1 MLRLQAA
8 IFGVLVAGLRATWP
22 EVPVEETIGELG
34 ELVSA
39 GKVRRI
45 GMSECT
51 VDGKCE
57 RTAPQDGNNLPPFLR
72 VDVKGGVLTANDGS
86 GRKTDI
92 KASSVV
98 GEQLMLQGI
107 DNGKAWN
114 MVIGSGTGRW
124 GGSVVEDDGSFA
136 IFGACTLP

>member
-1 MLRLQAA
+1 MLRRQAA
-8 IFGVLVAGLRATWP
+8 IFGVLVGGLGMTW
-22 EVPVEETIGELG
+22 TAAA
-34 ELVSA
+34 A
-39 GKVRRI
+39 GKYDGSAPMICAVTS
-45 GMSECT
+45 MSECT
-51 VDGKCE
+51 ADGKCE
-57 RTAPQDGNNLPPFLR
+57 RAAPQEGNNLPTFLR
-72 VDVKGGVLTANDGS
+72 VDVKGRVLTANDGS

-98 GEQLMLQGI
+98 GDQLMLQGI

-136 IFGACTLP
+136 IFGSCTLP

>member
-1 MLRLQAA
+1 MIRLQAA
-8 IFGVLVAGLRATWP
+8 VLCVVVAGFGTMWP
-22 EVPVEETIGELG
+22 AAA
-34 ELVSA
+34 A
-39 GKVRRI
+39 GKYDGSAPMLCAVTSI
-45 GMSECT
+45 VECT
-51 VDGKCE
+51 ADGKCE
-57 RTAPQDGNNLPPFLR
+57 RAAPQEGNNLPTFLR
-72 VDVKGGVLTANDGS
+72 VDVKSGVLTANDGS

-98 GEQLMLQGI
+98 GEQLMLQGV

-136 IFGACTLP
+136 IFGSCTLP

>member
-1 MLRLQAA
+1 MIKLQTAA
-8 IFGVLVAGLRATWP
+8 LCVVVACLGMVWP
-22 EVPVEETIGELG
+22 AAA
-34 ELVSA
+34 A
-39 GKVRRI
+39 GKYDGSAPMICAVTA
-45 GMSECT
+45 MSECT
-51 VDGKCE
+51 ADGKCE
-57 RTAPQDGNNLPPFLR
+57 RAAPQEGNNLPTFLR

-136 IFGACTLP
+136 IFGSCTLP

>member
-1 MLRLQAA
+1 MIRLGAA
-8 IFGVLVAGLRATWP
+8 VLCIVAAGLGMTWP
-22 EVPVEETIGELG
+22 AAA
-34 ELVSA
+34 A
-39 GKVRRI
+39 GKYDGSAPMICAV
-45 GMSECT
+45 MSMVECT
-51 VDGKCE
+51 ADGKCE
-57 RTAPQDGNNLPPFLR
+57 RTAPQEGNNLPPFLR
-72 VDVKGGVLTANDGS
+72 VDVKAGTLTANDGS

-107 DNGKAWN
+107 ENGKAWN

>member
-1 MLRLQAA
+1 MIRLQAA
-8 IFGVLVAGLRATWP
+8 GLCVVVACLGMAWP
-22 EVPVEETIGELG
+22 AAA
-34 ELVSA
+34 A
-39 GKVRRI
+39 GKYDGSAPMICAVTA
-45 GMSECT
+45 MSECT
-51 VDGKCE
+51 ADGKCE
-57 RTAPQDGNNLPPFLR
+57 RAAPQEGNNLPTFLR

-136 IFGACTLP
+136 IFGSCTLP

>member
-8 IFGVLVAGLRATWP
+8 ILGALVAGLGATWP
-22 EVPVEETIGELG
+22 AAA
-34 ELVSA
+34 A
-39 GKVRRI
+39 GKYDGSAPMICAVTS
-45 GMSECT
+45 MSECT
-51 VDGKCE
+51 ADGKCE
-57 RTAPQDGNNLPPFLR
+57 RAAPQEGNNLPTFLR

-136 IFGACTLP
+136 IFGSCTLP